1 MPRHDGTAARQ
12 LIADM
17 YGCSSGILNDPEIIK
32 NTARRAVEMIGAEI
46 VEESLHRFAPVGITY
61 FAVITTSHFSIHT
74 WPEFGDAAVDVFSC
88 ADGVPDSVAEFL
100 KTAFGAS
107 SVRTRL
113 IERIIGTEGSSA
125 GARGYR
131 SPENH
136 AF

>member
-61 FAVITTSHFSIHT
+61 FAVITTSHFS
-74 WPEFGDAAVDVFSC
+74 AVDIFSC
-88 ADGVPDSVAEFL
+88 SADVPESVAQFL
-100 KTAFGAS
+100 KSAFRAS
-107 SVRTRL
+107 SVRTRMV
-113 IERIIGTEGSSA
+113 ERIIGTADSLATS
-125 GARGYR
+125 
-131 SPENH
+131 
-136 AF
+136 

>member
-1 MPRHDGTAARQ
+1 MSRHDGTAARQ

-74 WPEFGDAAVDVFSC
+74 WPEFGYAAVDIFSC
-88 ADGVPDSVAEFL
+88 SADVPESVAQFL
-100 KTAFGAS
+100 KSAFRAS
-107 SVRTRL
+107 SVRTRMV
-113 IERIIGTEGSSA
+113 ERIIGTADSLATS
-125 GARGYR
+125 
-131 SPENH
+131 
-136 AF
+136 

>member
-1 MPRHDGTAARQ
+1 MLRHDGTAARQ

-74 WPEFGDAAVDVFSC
+74 WPELGYAAVDIFSC
-88 ADGVPDSVAEFL
+88 SADVPESVAQFL
-100 KTAFGAS
+100 KSAFRAS
-107 SVRTRL
+107 SVRTRMV
-113 IERIIGTEGSSA
+113 ERIIGTADSLATS
-125 GARGYR
+125 
-131 SPENH
+131 
-136 AF
+136 